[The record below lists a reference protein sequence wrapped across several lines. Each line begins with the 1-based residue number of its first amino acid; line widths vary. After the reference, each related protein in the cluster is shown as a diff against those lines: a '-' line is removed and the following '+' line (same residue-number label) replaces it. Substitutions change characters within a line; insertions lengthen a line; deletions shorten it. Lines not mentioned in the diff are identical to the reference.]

1 MPYDP
6 EKHHRRSIRLKGYDY
21 SQPGA
26 YFVTIVTHNRVCL
39 FGEAVNGDMR
49 LNRYGEI
56 VQHAWFDLSR
66 HYPYVRLGAF
76 CVMPNHIHAIIIIV
90 DDNHDD
96 DGNDDVGAGLRP
108 APTWV
113 SPADCGAIPGDDGAA
128 RVDDRASPT
137 DVGAPP
143 VDGGAAPA
151 DDGAAPADCGAIPID
166 DGAASPR
173 HPLPEIVRALK
184 SFSARRINDI
194 RQTPGVPVWQ
204 RNYYDRIIRNAM
216 EYNCVHHYIETNPAR
231 WMNDRNNPQK
241 RR

>member
-39 FGEAVNGDMR
+39 FGEVVNGDMQ

-56 VQHAWFDLSR
+56 VQHAWFDLPR

-76 CVMPNHIHAIIIIV
+76 CVMPNHIHAIIIMV

-108 APTWV
+108 APTWA

-128 RVDDRASPT
+128 P
-137 DVGAPP
+137 
-143 VDGGAAPA
+143 
-151 DDGAAPADCGAIPID
+151 
-166 DGAASPR
+166 PR

-194 RQTPGVPVWQ
+194 RQTPGAPVWQ

-216 EYNCVHHYIETNPAR
+216 KYNRIRHYIETNPAR